1 MAAFSVLTLL
11 TTSISAS
18 AWIGLVGGSTAG
30 GGFTLTNT
38 PFGTIGT
45 NLDGTPNGTSVFAW
59 RVDMYVSANP
69 DGKINK
75 DIDTIGD
82 EHSLPL
88 VGSLLC
94 ISETYGRDAE
104 VYGGAWAG
112 HYTYLQTNYTNQ
124 TRTTFSTTGKLTPTN
139 SNGDITGSLAE
150 YTLPTLEQF
159 EPNNK
164 YYRDASGH
172 TVAIAKTEL
181 GGIELF
187 KGQYGINTTFT
198 DVATNLTTDSTYANA
213 RTTEILQQLLN
224 KTSFKQDS
232 FNALSLQLKQNVLD
246 IATSQNLNPVDNF
259 DEIYNRYLLPTNP
272 TDLTQSSPM
281 VEWAMVITPLYRFEC
296 NAPFYCSSSSSVTDT
311 NKGTKYVG
319 GGDCV
324 ALDAYWFAQ
333 SNVTTTALGKAGM
346 YTGLYYQSGDK
357 LVWQGQTQG
366 LLYFFLNKTT
376 SDPSN
381 SGAPA
386 AAAYCTQSNDQ
397 YLGVY
402 TTQGSPSQYAWAQ
415 RLVDDAAAPFIS
427 QPKPNI
433 KSASSP
439 VFITAPTRLLNIVIR
454 GLPSALMRCPPP
466 TDSTKNGKP
475 YADIRT

>member
-75 DIDTIGD
+75 DIDTVG
-82 EHSLPL
+82 SNQLPL

-150 YTLPTLEQF
+150 YVLPTLERF
-159 EPNNK
+159 NPASSTYYTYDANNK
-164 YYRDASGH
+164 RH
-172 TVAIAKTEL
+172 TVAIADTGKVN
-181 GGIELF
+181 LF
-187 KGQYGINTTFT
+187 NGQYGINTTFT
-198 DVATNLTTDSTYANA
+198 DVATQLTTDSTYANA
-213 RTTEILQQLLN
+213 RTTEILKQLLD
-224 KTSFKQDS
+224 KDKDDKSTEKLGFVKRTL
-232 FNALSLQLKQNVLD
+232 LSLYENCPNLYNDFKAKAQAEAL
-246 IATSQNLNPVDNF
+246 TSYDAF
-259 DEIYNRYLLPTNP
+259 YKYILPTNP
-272 TDLTQSSPM
+272 ADPTQSSPM

-296 NAPFYCSSSSSVTDT
+296 GAPFYYWYDKEKHSS
-311 NKGTKYVG
+311 
-319 GGDCV
+319 
-324 ALDAYWFAQ
+324 
-333 SNVTTTALGKAGM
+333 GK
-346 YTGLYYQSGDK
+346 DRE
-357 LVWQGQTQG
+357 V
-366 LLYFFLNKTT
+366 
-376 SDPSN
+376 
-381 SGAPA
+381 
-386 AAAYCTQSNDQ
+386 
-397 YLGVY
+397 
-402 TTQGSPSQYAWAQ
+402 
-415 RLVDDAAAPFIS
+415 
-427 QPKPNI
+427 
-433 KSASSP
+433 
-439 VFITAPTRLLNIVIR
+439 
-454 GLPSALMRCPPP
+454 
-466 TDSTKNGKP
+466 
-475 YADIRT
+475 